1 MKSSRAVVGLV
12 AAFSFTA
19 AIAED
24 ALPKAEVRYVI
35 ARADGASISTSLPV
49 AASALDAFAG
59 LYDADAGA
67 MFVYREGDSLTI
79 ELPPQ
84 FGGAPLRL
92 EAETR
97 DAFVAEG
104 SVRVVFESDANG
116 GVRGLLLHSSSA
128 EVIVARKAPVQRGV
142 VTVHDLADLRRG
154 IVTIHDLADEGVASR
169 SPLDS
174 FVRSY

>member
-12 AAFSFTA
+12 AALSFTA

-24 ALPKAEVRYVI
+24 AVTSNAEVRYVI
-35 ARADGASISTSLPV
+35 ARADGAGVFTSLPID
-49 AASALDAFAG
+49 AALDAYAG
-59 LYDADAGA
+59 RYDAADGSV
-67 MFVYREGDSLTI
+67 FVYRDGESLTI

-92 EAETR
+92 QAESR
-97 DAFVAEG
+97 DAFTAEG
-104 SVRVVFESDANG
+104 SVRVEFESDASG
-116 GVRGLLLHSSSA
+116 RVLGLLLHSSSA
-128 EVIVARKAPVQRGV
+128 EVIVASKAPLHRGV

-154 IVTIHDLADEGVASR
+154 IVTIQDVSDENS
-169 SPLDS
+169 SLES